1 MIMAKGDPDLADCVA
16 VCVAGIGA
24 GLPTIGTLLDR
35 GDVLH
40 RRATSEVAGAA
51 SVITWAG
58 YDAPQS
64 PAEARKTAPARRGA
78 VALARFIDGMRV
90 TARVGGTPIT
100 VIGHGY
106 GGLLVGHALT
116 KYEID
121 VDAVVFLGC
130 VSAGVDRAS
139 QFGFGGPVYATSPDI
154 AGDGTPDGVHGPRP
168 DLAAFGAQ
176 LLLPERPGGSDPE
189 VPYLISLGRIIAGK
203 APG

>member
-1 MIMAKGDPDLADCVA
+1 MIVAKGDPDLADCVA

-35 GDVLH
+35 GAVLH
-40 RRATSEVAGAA
+40 RRATSEAGTA

-64 PAEARKTAPARRGA
+64 PAQTRSASPASRGA
-78 VALARFIDGMRV
+78 VALASFIAGLRV
-90 TARVGGTPIT
+90 TARAGGTPIT

-116 KYEID
+116 KHELDI
-121 VDAVVFLGC
+121 DAVVFLGC

-139 QFGFGGPVYATSPDI
+139 QLGFGGPVYATSPDL
-154 AGDGTPDGVHGPRP
+154 AGDGTPAGVHGPRP
-168 DLAAFGAQ
+168 DLPAFGAQ
-176 LLLPERPGGSDPE
+176 LLAPERPGGSDPE

-203 APG
+203 TPG